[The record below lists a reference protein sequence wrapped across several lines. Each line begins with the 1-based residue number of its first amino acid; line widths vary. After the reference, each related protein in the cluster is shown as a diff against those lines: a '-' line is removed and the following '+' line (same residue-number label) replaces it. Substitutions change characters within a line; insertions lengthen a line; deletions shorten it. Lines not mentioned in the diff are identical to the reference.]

1 MKIKIRQKELS
12 KHINIAQKG
21 ISNRT
26 TLQILDGILL
36 ETSREKLKL
45 TGTDLEI
52 SIETFVD
59 CDILEEGSVVVNS
72 RLFGDIIKKLPD
84 DDIIL
89 TVENNNINIVCQN
102 SEFNIAGNSGE
113 DYPEL
118 PILVKKDSLSIPRDM
133 FKEVIRQTV
142 FATAQDETRPYL
154 TGVLA
159 EVNED
164 NISFVALDG
173 YRLALKKLTM
183 GSETENKII
192 IPGRTLQELNKILDD
207 NEDSFSINVSDK
219 HIVFNLGKTIMYS
232 RLLEGQFF
240 NYRDIIRNEHNTSF
254 IVNKDEFRS
263 SLERASLL
271 AKEEKA
277 NLVKLSITDNKVIIR
292 SNSEIGNVHEEV
304 EGTQDGEDLNIAFN
318 SRYILEGIKTIESD
332 NIKLNFMGS
341 LNPCIIDGLDDPNY
355 TYLVLPVRL
364 AKDDF

>member
-1 MKIKIRQKELS
+1 MYFLKVK
-12 KHINIAQKG
+12 
-21 ISNRT
+21 
-26 TLQILDGILL
+26 D
-36 ETSREKLKL
+36 LKL
-45 TGTDLEI
+45 INFRNYENIDLE
-52 SIETFVD
+52 
-59 CDILEEGSVVVNS
+59 LN
-72 RLFGDIIKKLPD
+72 
-84 DDIIL
+84 
-89 TVENNNINIVCQN
+89 
-102 SEFNIAGNSGE
+102 
-113 DYPEL
+113 
-118 PILVKKDSLSIPRDM
+118 
-133 FKEVIRQTV
+133 
-142 FATAQDETRPYL
+142 
-154 TGVLA
+154 
-159 EVNED
+159 
-164 NISFVALDG
+164 
-173 YRLALKKLTM
+173 
-183 GSETENKII
+183 NKI
-192 IPGRTLQELNKILDD
+192 
-207 NEDSFSINVSDK
+207 NVFVGK
-219 HIVFNLGKTIMYS
+219 NAQGKTIMYS

-254 IVNKDEFRS
+254 IVNKDEFRN